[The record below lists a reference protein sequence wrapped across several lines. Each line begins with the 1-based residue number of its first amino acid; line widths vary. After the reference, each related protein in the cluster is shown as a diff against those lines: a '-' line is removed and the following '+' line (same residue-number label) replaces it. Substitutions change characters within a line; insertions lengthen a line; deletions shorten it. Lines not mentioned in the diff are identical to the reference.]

1 MPGLYLLFGI
11 NFADILSLPF
21 SSSSTAERKGSG
33 WDEVGAAP
41 SQLSVHER
49 FFLLIWSINE
59 WWKPV
64 QREALLLRHTACVPQ
79 CDHVHTHILS
89 LLTCRWAAEVSQGC
103 ITAQSWRQKLVVGR
117 LLCFSFFFFFSNV
130 SQVSQSSN
138 LFSSQINQRRW
149 WGVFHSCVKK
159 RLLWL
164 FSFGFYG
171 DVKCCNLTCFS
182 KIIHF
187 VKKKNGIKQFSCL
200 WNKIKY
206 LLFFAVTEPQVPK
219 FSEHMGQDAR

>member
-41 SQLSVHER
+41 SQLSVHEL
-49 FFLLIWSINE
+49 FFLLILSINE

-64 QREALLLRHTACVPQ
+64 QRGALLLRQTACVPQ

-138 LFSSQINQRRW
+138 LLSSQINQRRW

-164 FSFGFYG
+164 FFFWLLWWCKVLQFDLFFKDYSFWE
-171 DVKCCNLTCFS
+171 
-182 KIIHF
+182 
-187 VKKKNGIKQFSCL
+187 KKNGIKQFSCL
-200 WNKIKY
+200 WNKKKC
-206 LLFFAVTEPQVPK
+206 LLFFAVTEAQVPK
-219 FSEHMGQDAR
+219 FSEHMGQDAS